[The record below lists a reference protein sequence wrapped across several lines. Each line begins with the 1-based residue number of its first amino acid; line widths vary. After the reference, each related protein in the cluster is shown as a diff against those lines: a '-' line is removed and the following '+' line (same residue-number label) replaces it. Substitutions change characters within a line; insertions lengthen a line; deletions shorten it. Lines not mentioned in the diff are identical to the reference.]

1 MKPPAV
7 SPGVLFFWEWKYT
20 LTDNYKMEKKIAIQ
34 GVHGCFHEQAARLF
48 YGDGIDVLE
57 CLNFEDMFTGLSDGM
72 ADGAIIAIE
81 NTVAGGL
88 LPNYALIQKY
98 GYKVK
103 GEVFLRI
110 KQNLM
115 AMPGQTIADIKEV
128 HSHYMAIAQT
138 REFFKQYPHIKLI
151 ESEDTAKSA
160 ADIARNGQTGVG
172 AIASELAASLFGLD
186 VLQESIETHKQNF
199 TRFLI
204 MDDNIEVKEEEINKS
219 SICFTIPHRT
229 GRLSQI
235 LSIFSF
241 YDLSLTKIQSL
252 PIPGKEWQ
260 YFFYVDLKF
269 DNCQRYREAMVAA
282 NPLMEDVN
290 IIGEYKS
297 CN

>member
-1 MKPPAV
+1 MR
-7 SPGVLFFWEWKYT
+7 
-20 LTDNYKMEKKIAIQ
+20 KKIAIQ

-48 YGDGIDVLE
+48 YGEEIEVLE
-57 CLNFEDMFTGLSDGM
+57 CLSFEDLFRSLENKQ
-72 ADGAIIAIE
+72 AEGAVIAIE
-81 NTVAGGL
+81 NTVSGGL
-88 LPNYALIQKY
+88 LPNYSLLQKY
-98 GYKVK
+98 GRLVK

-115 AMPGQTIADIKEV
+115 ALPGQTIADIREV

-138 REFFKQYPHIKLI
+138 RDFFKSYPHIRLI

-160 ADIARNGQTGVG
+160 ADIARNAQLHVG
-172 AIASELAASLFGLD
+172 AIASSLAAELFGLEI
-186 VLQESIETHKQNF
+186 LQESIETHKQNF

-204 MDDNIEVKEEEINKS
+204 IDDQVEVKPAEIDKS
-219 SICFTIPHRT
+219 SICFTVPHKT

-241 YDLSLTKIQSL
+241 YDLNLTKIQSL

-269 DNCQRYREAMVAA
+269 ENYERYREAMNAV
-282 NPLMEDVN
+282 NPLVENVKIM
-290 IIGEYKS
+290 GEYKS
-297 CN
+297 YH

>member
-1 MKPPAV
+1 MR
-7 SPGVLFFWEWKYT
+7 
-20 LTDNYKMEKKIAIQ
+20 KKIAIQ
-34 GVHGCFHEQAARLF
+34 GVHGCFHEQAARLY
-48 YGDGIDVLE
+48 YGDEIDVLE
-57 CLNFEDMFTGLSDGM
+57 CVNFEDLFTGLQEGK
-72 ADGAIIAIE
+72 ADAAVMAIE

-88 LPNYALIQKY
+88 LPNYSLLHKY
-98 GYKVK
+98 DTAIK

-110 KQNLM
+110 QQNLM
-115 AMPGQTIADIKEV
+115 ALPGQTIADIEEV

-138 REFFKQYPHIKLI
+138 REFFKQYPHIRLI

-160 ADIARNGQTGVG
+160 ADIARQGRKRVG
-172 AIASELAASLFGLD
+172 AIASALAAGLFGLEI
-186 VLQESIETHKQNF
+186 LQGGIETHKQNF

-204 MDDNIEVKEEEINKS
+204 LDEQLKVAEEDINKA

-241 YDLSLTKIQSL
+241 YDLNLTKIQSL

-269 DNCQRYREAMVAA
+269 EDYGHYREGMNAVH
-282 NPLMEDVN
+282 PLMEDLK
-290 IIGEYKS
+290 IMGEYKS